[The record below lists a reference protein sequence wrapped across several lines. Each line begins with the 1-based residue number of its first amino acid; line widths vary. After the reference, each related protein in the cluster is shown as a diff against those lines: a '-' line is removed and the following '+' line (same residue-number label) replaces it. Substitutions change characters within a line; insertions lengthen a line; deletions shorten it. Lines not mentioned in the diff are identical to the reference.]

1 MELVNPHFISLIDP
15 RRARCVAGSEIDRT
29 ELVTVKA
36 MHGEAKCTLHYW
48 SCNLQLYLQANRSMH
63 AVVAAHEEYIRP
75 WNINVRR
82 ILIWKKVQTL

>member
-1 MELVNPHFISLIDP
+1 
-15 RRARCVAGSEIDRT
+15 
-29 ELVTVKA
+29 
-36 MHGEAKCTLHYW
+36 MHITLLE
-48 SCNLQLYLQANRSMH
+48 LQLYLQANRSMH